1 VQSVNNNGDGILN
14 ANQPYNGNG
23 EYVAFIDGGG
33 GGGGGS
39 SYVPPTP
46 PNPTFVPPTYTE
58 SDNNRLKISLISDD
72 SAEFLQDNISVGI
85 GLSSDVI
92 FSPALQFGSS
102 RTYKSNVNGKISTNY
117 FIVSVEKTYSEPT
130 TPSPTVNYQDYIY
143 PIYNPNPDYNYEYFN
158 GSNFGNSSYYN
169 NNNNN
174 GYYNINNNYGA
185 GYNNTN
191 YNWNYNY
198 QYTSKIQTSVQ
209 PTKNDIKYTENI
221 LVREYELNNNGTFTI
236 GTERTLPSTSG
247 VVDLRFKFKIAG
259 KDIDGNDN
267 PIETGNPKNI
277 AYEIAF
283 ASNFQNE
290 LGDILSL
297 KYEIVD
303 NSLNIVDGTT
313 ILLKNGNTN
322 DKIISSEL
330 LKNSYVNLE
339 VKGELPEG
347 YTYSSIYYTSKGN
360 AERNSTEFSSW
371 NKVGQFFKIQSSEL
385 AGGIVV
391 AAILEKD
398 VKVAKPEISV
408 SNFKYD
414 AEIKESDVDK
424 IVNVTFSTTNTD
436 YVYAYVNADSPLRVS
451 ANQGYISLFFNKD
464 FRSEYGTKKIYLVPV
479 SDLYGTG
486 DRVEVLVNFIAIND
500 FPSITQIIYPDS
512 IDVPSFSDLQ
522 IDYEVQ
528 YNSFA
533 VSSIDVELLAKDNS
547 RIGLFKN
554 LPPNGAFKINLRE
567 LADRFSQWN
576 GNDNV
581 TLIFKPFNR
590 GGEEELIGNEYTII
604 TNIAYPVIRL
614 DEDIIRKSIYDAFI
628 ENLKFIEPER
638 DSKHLTHLANFGNDE
653 QIIISS
659 WENDNWT
666 LSDKMEDELGNVVIK
681 KQVNSTILKL
691 YSPLPANITS
701 NSTFWITKLMSN
713 PLIETVVLNE
723 QDNLSCPTIKGPNFN
738 IDVDFVSGQSTNY
751 ESLDNLILSTSP
763 SSSANLVSTYLS
775 SSLNNTDELNI
786 DYTNGTDYL
795 WNNFVHFSSAT
806 ERVDN
811 FVYKVQLIEAY
822 ETAISASNASQA
834 HSGSLSSIQ
843 ESERQQLKKNQLV
856 NAFDG
861 FENFL
866 YESSSMSWPYIGNS
880 RKLSTTNDVT
890 IWYENIIELATIWD
904 NNNPNFIKNNIPQ
917 YIVND
922 ENNESYLLFF
932 TMVGQHFD
940 NIYYHTKA
948 IEKSRGLGYKAKDG
962 ISDKLLF
969 DVLKS
974 FNWDAKNLAADEH
987 LWEYTFGLDSNGTHK
1002 YDTPA
1007 KQRTYEVWRR
1017 IVNNLP
1023 YLLKHKGTKRGVYA
1037 LLSCYGIPASNLS
1050 ILEFGG
1056 PEIDNN
1062 ETKSKLVMDNV
1073 TTALKM
1079 NSGSYLE
1086 MDWKNT
1092 DKGRVPNTIEM
1103 FVKPAYAREY
1113 QLISGSNWGVYLNG
1127 STDSSYGQVKFTYS
1141 GSNQLR
1147 NTISSSLLPIFNDK
1161 FFGISVSSGSNG
1173 LQMDIR
1179 QADKERTLFSN
1190 SVSASSYTNWNSGT
1204 KIKIGEKYSGS
1215 LDEFRLWSEQ
1225 LDTNI
1230 FNQHVSFP
1238 EMINGNS
1245 YTASTHDLYFRLDF
1259 EYPKN
1264 LAVTQSMINVDTNIY
1279 FSGSLTRNN
1288 FENGL
1293 QIITGSISNITL
1305 INGGSG
1311 YTSSLGTSNGT
1322 IPLYFVGGEFK
1333 QIQPS
1338 VTGSLTN
1345 GVLTS
1350 ISISHGGTGMVSFPN
1365 NLQPS
1370 ASLSQS
1376 INNSITPIVIEL
1388 TGSVANFVS
1397 ENITPLLFAT
1407 ASGFTSVTSYPY
1419 QFEAID
1425 RTIIMEVPDGG
1436 ASRYSTNK
1444 IRFESQT
1451 DLNGND
1457 ASGGID
1463 LSIKQRATKKAF
1475 DQSPTDSNRVGLF
1488 FSPTKELNID
1498 IAKSLGGLNIDDYI
1512 GDPSDDYK
1520 PNYSKLDSLRNY
1532 YFQRFDGRD
1541 IYSYINLIKLY
1552 EKSMFDDIKKMLP
1565 ARVKATTGLLI
1576 EPHFLERSKIAHK
1589 KPSGED
1595 YQQETS
1601 IHFADTTIFL
1611 AENQQYETVIDGN
1624 LSENL
1629 FGENNQYDGTI
1640 YTASVDKT
1648 FAESYQLDSLINPND
1663 NLNQIAESFQNEVTI
1678 DAGLGEA
1685 TILSEID
1692 IYATNTF
1699 VGQSD
1704 YENVGF
1710 GIYAQ
1715 NGHAIRTYFDT
1726 NGRRVK
1732 ERIKVDLIKE
1742 QKQRDVVAYNIKIN
1756 GKGDPRGGYHI
1767 TSSIYY
1773 ETKLNIQ
1780 PYSGSKVINA
1790 GTGSIVEVTK
1800 VNGYLPTHYRNT
1812 SDLTRGLENSFYRGS
1827 KNTAATTLD
1836 GSSPIETFV
1845 SNPNTLRVNKTGRDS
1860 SEPILEVE

>member
-1 VQSVNNNGDGILN
+1 MQSVNNRDEMNMN
-14 ANQPYNGNG
+14 RPYDGNG
-23 EYVAFIDGGG
+23 EYTSFIDGGG

-39 SYVPPTP
+39 SYVPPTT
-46 PNPTFVPPTYTE
+46 PNPTFVPPSYLD
-58 SDNNRLKISLISDD
+58 SDNNRLKIALISDEA
-72 SAEFLQDNISVGI
+72 AEFLQDDVNVGI

-92 FSPALQFGSS
+92 FSPAVQFGSS
-102 RTYKSNVNGKISTNY
+102 RTYKANVNGKTTTNY
-117 FIVSVEKTYSEPT
+117 FVVSVEKTYKEPLNE
-130 TPSPTVNYQDYIY
+130 PAPTVNYQDYFY
-143 PIYNPNPDYNYEYFN
+143 PTYNSNDYNYGYFN
-158 GSNFGNSSYYN
+158 NSNFGNGF
-169 NNNNN
+169 NNNN
-174 GYYNINNNYGA
+174 GFS
-185 GYNNTN
+185 YNNN
-191 YNWNYNY
+191 YNWNYNF
-198 QYTSKIQTSVQ
+198 QYTSRIKTSVE
-209 PTKNDIKYTENI
+209 PTRNDIRYAENI
-221 LVREYELNNNGTFTI
+221 LVREYELNIGGGYTI
-236 GTERTLPSTSG
+236 GTERSLPSTSG
-247 VVDLRFKFKIAG
+247 VIDLRFKFKPISVG
-259 KDIDGNDN
+259 DGN
-267 PIETGNPKNI
+267 PIDLLPPTNI

-283 ASNFQNE
+283 ASNFQSE

-303 NSLNIVDGTT
+303 NSLNIVDGST
-313 ILLKNGNTN
+313 ILLKNANTN
-322 DKIISSEL
+322 DKVINSEL

-347 YTYSSIYYTSKGN
+347 YTYSSIYYTSRGN
-360 AERNSTEFSSW
+360 GERNSTDFSSW

-385 AGGIVV
+385 SGGIVV

-424 IVNVTFSTTNTD
+424 VVNVTFSTTNAD
-436 YVYAYVNADSPLRVS
+436 YVYAYVNADNPLRVS

-464 FRSEYGTKKIYLVPV
+464 FASEYGTKKIYLVPV
-479 SDLYGTG
+479 SDLFGTG

-554 LPPNGAFKINLRE
+554 LPPNGAFNINLRQ

-576 GNDNV
+576 GNSTV

-590 GGEEELIGNEYTII
+590 GGEEELVGNEYTII
-604 TNIAYPVIRL
+604 TNISYPTIRL

-628 ENLKFIEPER
+628 GNLKFIEPER
-638 DSKHLTHLANFGNDE
+638 DSKYLTHLANFGNDE

-659 WENDNWT
+659 WEKDDWT
-666 LSDKMEDELGNVVIK
+666 LSKKSTDDLGNEIVKDGDVVE
-681 KQVNSTILKL
+681 STILKL
-691 YSPLPANITS
+691 YSPLPANVTS

-713 PLIETVVLNE
+713 PLIETVVLSE

-738 IDVDFVSGQSTNY
+738 IDVDFVSWQSTNY
-751 ESLDNLILSTSP
+751 ESLDNLILSGSTTS
-763 SSSANLVSTYLS
+763 NQLVSTYLS

-786 DYTNGTDYL
+786 EYVSGSTYL
-795 WNNFVHFSSAT
+795 WNNFVHFSSAK

-811 FVYKVQLIEAY
+811 FAYKVQLIETY

-834 HSGSLSSIQ
+834 HSGSIASTQ
-843 ESERQQLKKNQLV
+843 EAVRQELKKNQLV

-861 FENFL
+861 FEKFL
-866 YESSSMSWPYIGNS
+866 YTSSSLYTTNNSTSITWPYSGS
-880 RKLSTTNDVT
+880 VRLLSTDTGSVVP
-890 IWYENIIELATIWD
+890 WYNNIIELAEVWD

-922 ENNESYLLFF
+922 ENNASYLLFF

-940 NIYYHTKA
+940 NIYYHTKS

-974 FNWDAKNLAADEH
+974 FNWDAKNLAADEQ
-987 LWEYTFGLDSNGTHK
+987 LWEYTFGLDSNGNTK
-1002 YDTPA
+1002 ETNPA

-1023 YLLKHKGTKRGVYA
+1023 YLLKHKGTRRGVYA

-1056 PEIDNN
+1056 PEINNN

-1086 MDWKNT
+1086 MDWKIT
-1092 DKGRVPNTIEM
+1092 DKSRVPNTIEM

-1113 QLISGSNWGVYLNG
+1113 QLVSGSSWGVYLSG
-1127 STDSSYGQVKFTYS
+1127 STDSTYGQVKFTYS
-1141 GSNQLR
+1141 GSNTLI

-1173 LQMDIR
+1173 LQLDIR

-1190 SVSASSYTNWNSGT
+1190 SVSSSNYTNWNNGS
-1204 KIKIGEKYSGS
+1204 KIKVGEKYSGS

-1225 LDTNI
+1225 LDTNV

-1238 EMINGNS
+1238 EMVNGNS
-1245 YTASTHDLYFRLDF
+1245 ISASTSDLYFRLDF

-1264 LAVTQSMINVDTNIY
+1264 LAVTQSMINIDTNVY
-1279 FSGSLTRNN
+1279 FQTGKTRNDYESGSL
-1288 FENGL
+1288 
-1293 QIITGSISNITL
+1293 
-1305 INGGSG
+1305 
-1311 YTSSLGTSNGT
+1311 
-1322 IPLYFVGGEFK
+1322 IPLY
-1333 QIQPS
+1333 
-1338 VTGSLTN
+1338 SL
-1345 GVLTS
+1345 
-1350 ISISHGGTGMVSFPN
+1350 
-1365 NLQPS
+1365 
-1370 ASLSQS
+1370 
-1376 INNSITPIVIEL
+1376 NS
-1388 TGSVANFVS
+1388 S
-1397 ENITPLLFAT
+1397 PLLYVS
-1407 ASGFTSVTSYPY
+1407 ASGFTPITSYPY

-1425 RTIIMEVPDGG
+1425 RTIVMEVPDGG

-1444 IRFESQT
+1444 IRFEDQYT
-1451 DLNGND
+1451 FDGTKI
-1457 ASGGID
+1457 SGSVGVD
-1463 LSIKQRATKKAF
+1463 LSVKQRATKKAF

-1488 FSPTKELNID
+1488 FSPTKELNLD
-1498 IAKSLGGLNIDDYI
+1498 IAKSFGGLNIDDYI

-1541 IYSYINLIKLY
+1541 IYAYINLIKLY

-1576 EPHFLERSKIAHK
+1576 EPHFLERSKVAHK
-1589 KPSGED
+1589 KPTGEE
-1595 YQQETS
+1595 YQKEAS

-1611 AENQQYETVIDGN
+1611 AENQQYETIIDGN

-1629 FGENNQYDGTI
+1629 FGENNQYDGII
-1640 YTASVDKT
+1640 YTASIDKT
-1648 FAESYQLDSLINPND
+1648 FAESYQLYSLINPND

-1692 IYATNTF
+1692 IYDTNTF

-1710 GIYAQ
+1710 GVYAE

-1742 QKQRDVVAYNIKIN
+1742 QKQRDVVAYNIVIN

-1812 SDLTRGLENSFYRGS
+1812 SDLTRGLENSFFRGS

>member
-1 VQSVNNNGDGILN
+1 VILANNTDGIN
-14 ANQPYNGNG
+14 TNQPYDGNGNYIPFTG
-23 EYVAFIDGGG
+23 DGGG
-33 GGGGGS
+33 GGGG
-39 SYVPPTP
+39 SYTPPVP
-46 PNPTFVPPTYTE
+46 PNPTFVPPSY
-58 SDNNRLKISLISDD
+58 SDGDARSLKISLLSDEA
-72 SAEFLQDNISVGI
+72 AEFLQDDISVGI
-85 GLSSDVI
+85 GTSSDI
-92 FSPALQFGSS
+92 LFSPALQFGSS
-102 RTYKSNVNGKISTNY
+102 RTYKANINGKTSTNY
-117 FIVSVEKTYSEPT
+117 FIVSVEKTYNNPIT
-130 TPSPTVNYQDYIY
+130 NPAPTVSYQDYIY
-143 PIYNPNPDYNYEYFN
+143 PTYNY
-158 GSNFGNSSYYN
+158 
-169 NNNNN
+169 NN
-174 GYYNINNNYGA
+174 GYNNVYNYNNGFNYDN
-185 GYNNTN
+185 GYNNGYNYNNN
-191 YNWNYNY
+191 YNWNYNF
-198 QYTSKIQTSVQ
+198 QYTSKVATSVQ
-209 PTKNDIKYTENI
+209 LTRNDYKFTENI
-221 LVREYELNNNGTFTI
+221 LVREYELNANGGYTI
-236 GTERTLPSTSG
+236 GTETNLVSTNG
-247 VVDLRFKFKIAG
+247 IVPLYFKFKVIQTG
-259 KDIDGNDN
+259 GGNGGGENHN
-267 PIETGNPKNI
+267 PIDPLPQKNI

-283 ASNFQNE
+283 ASNFENE

-303 NSLNIVDGTT
+303 NSLNIIDSEV
-313 ILLKNGNTN
+313 ILLKNANTN
-322 DKIISSEL
+322 NKIINSDL

-339 VKGELPEG
+339 VKGQLPDG
-347 YTYSSIYYTSKGN
+347 YRYSSIYYTTKSN
-360 AERNSTEFSSW
+360 SERNSNDFSSW
-371 NKVGQFFKIQSSEL
+371 NTASQFFKIQSSEL

-398 VKVAKPEISV
+398 IKVAKPTINL

-414 AEIKESDVDK
+414 SEIKESDVDK
-424 IVNVTFSTTNTD
+424 IVNVTFNAIDTD
-436 YVYAYVNADSPLRVS
+436 YVYAYVNDGIPLRVP
-451 ANQGYISLFFNKD
+451 AKQGYISLFFNKD
-464 FRSEYGTKKIYLVPV
+464 FKSEYGTKKIYLVPV

-486 DRVEVLVNFIAIND
+486 DRVEVLINFIAIND
-500 FPSITQIIYPDS
+500 FPSITQIIYPDL

-533 VSSIDVELLAKDNS
+533 ASSIDVELLAKDNS
-547 RIGLFKN
+547 IIGLFKN
-554 LPPNGAFKINLRE
+554 LPPNGSFKINLKE

-576 GNDNV
+576 GSNTV

-590 GGEEELIGNEYTII
+590 GGEEELIGNKYTIV
-604 TNIAYPVIRL
+604 TNISYPTIRL

-628 ENLKFIEPER
+628 EHLTFIEPER
-638 DSKHLTHLANFGNDE
+638 DSKYLTHLANFGNDE

-666 LSDKMEDELGNVVIK
+666 LSDKVEDELGNIVIK
-681 KQVNSTILKL
+681 KQVDSTILKL

-713 PLIETVVLNE
+713 PLIETVVLSE
-723 QDNLSCPTIKGPNFN
+723 QDNLSCPPIKGPNFN

-751 ESLDNLILSTSP
+751 ESLDNLILSASP

-786 DYTNGTDYL
+786 DYYISGSDDYA
-795 WNNFVHFSSAT
+795 WDNFVHFSSAK

-811 FVYKVQLIEAY
+811 FVYKVQLIESY
-822 ETAISASNASQA
+822 ENLILSASNSAQA
-834 HSGSLSSIQ
+834 HSGSVSSIQ
-843 ESERQQLKKNQLV
+843 EVERQQLKKNQLV

-861 FENFL
+861 FEKFL
-866 YESSSMSWPYIGNS
+866 YTKSEYTSATSNSITWPYNGNS
-880 RKLSTTNDVT
+880 RIFSTNPILSN
-890 IWYENIIELATIWD
+890 WYSNIIELSEIWD
-904 NNNPNFIKNNIPQ
+904 NNNSNYIKNNIPQ
-917 YIVND
+917 YIVNN
-922 ENNESYLLFF
+922 ENNASYLLFF

-974 FNWDAKNLAADEH
+974 FDWDAKNLAADEH
-987 LWEYTFGLDSNGTHK
+987 LWEYTFGLDSKGTHK

-1056 PEIDNN
+1056 PEINN
-1062 ETKSKLVMDNV
+1062 AETKSKLVMDNL
-1073 TTALKM
+1073 TSALKM

-1086 MDWKNT
+1086 MNWKTT

-1113 QLISGSNWGVYLNG
+1113 QLISGSSWGVYLSG
-1127 STDSSYGQVKFTYS
+1127 STDSTYGQVKFTYS

-1173 LQMDIR
+1173 LQLDIR

-1190 SVSASSYTNWNSGT
+1190 SVSSSNYTNWNSGN
-1204 KIKIGEKYSGS
+1204 KIKVGEKYSGS
-1215 LDEFRLWSEQ
+1215 LDEFRLWSEK
-1225 LDTNI
+1225 LDTNV

-1245 YTASTHDLYFRLDF
+1245 VSASTSDLYFRLDF

-1264 LAVTQSMINVDTNIY
+1264 LSVTQSMINVDTNVY
-1279 FSGSLTRNN
+1279 FETGKTRNDYESGSL
-1288 FENGL
+1288 L
-1293 QIITGSISNITL
+1293 
-1305 INGGSG
+1305 
-1311 YTSSLGTSNGT
+1311 
-1322 IPLYFVGGEFK
+1322 PLY
-1333 QIQPS
+1333 
-1338 VTGSLTN
+1338 
-1345 GVLTS
+1345 
-1350 ISISHGGTGMVSFPN
+1350 
-1365 NLQPS
+1365 
-1370 ASLSQS
+1370 S
-1376 INNSITPIVIEL
+1376 INT
-1388 TGSVANFVS
+1388 
-1397 ENITPLLFAT
+1397 TPLLYAS
-1407 ASGFTSVTSYPY
+1407 ASGFLNITTYPY
-1419 QFEAID
+1419 NFEAID
-1425 RTIIMEVPDGG
+1425 RTIVMEVPDGG

-1444 IRFESQT
+1444 VRFESQT
-1451 DLNGND
+1451 DFNGND
-1457 ASGGID
+1457 VSGGID
-1463 LSIKQRATKKAF
+1463 LSVKQRATKKAF

-1488 FSPTKELNID
+1488 FSPTKELNLD
-1498 IAKSLGGLNIDDYI
+1498 IAKSFGGLNIDDYI

-1576 EPHFLERSKIAHK
+1576 EPHFLERSKVAHK
-1589 KPSGED
+1589 KPSGEE

-1611 AENQQYETVIDGN
+1611 AENTQYETIIDGN

-1640 YTASVDKT
+1640 YTASLDKT
-1648 FAESYQLDSLINPND
+1648 FAESYQLNSLINPND
-1663 NLNQIAESFQNEVTI
+1663 NLNQIAESFQNNVTI
-1678 DAGLGEA
+1678 NAGLGEA

-1692 IYATNTF
+1692 IYDTNTF

-1715 NGHAIRTYFDT
+1715 NGHAIRTYFDI

-1732 ERIKVDLIKE
+1732 ERVKVDLIKE
-1742 QKQRDVVAYNIKIN
+1742 QKQRDVTAYNVVIN
-1756 GKGDPRGGYHI
+1756 GKGDPRGGYHL

-1780 PYSGSKVINA
+1780 PYSGSKIINA
-1790 GTGSIVEVTK
+1790 GTGSIVEVK
-1800 VNGYLPTHYRNT
+1800 KLNGYLPTHYRNT
-1812 SDLTRGLENSFYRGS
+1812 SDLTRGLENSFFRGS